1 MTTRFDLVSSL
12 SRSVHAIR
20 LLSSGA
26 RDARLVHTTATRIR
40 SLLDDTL
47 TPATGL
53 PALDAALD
61 PHSAELTALLASL
74 TSIAKAKEASPPP
87 ALALDA
93 SMSAAAFR
101 ADVARMLAAV
111 ATPAFVEA
119 ARDLTKKTVALLDLL
134 AKASSAVPAEL
145 AAQLRES
152 LKLAVTCARSGVLS
166 PDTKHAA
173 AQLCAALD
181 AVLDA
186 VHANASTAAVTA
198 ATAVAASDASAT
210 VASDAEL
217 LAVLA
222 RVESALTAAATEL
235 APLSVALDD
244 LDAIDATASVESLA
258 AADIAITVRG
268 VSAALGKLRQ
278 FATRTPRQ
286 LEQLVRV
293 TCKAMALLHS
303 QLHAR
308 PADARA
314 VATRRAAIAAAA
326 TTFASDA
333 RNANS
338 AQALVVEINCCDA
351 MLRDMLR
358 AMVDEKQGGAPLT
371 PRGALA
377 SPRSSPLTPPATP
390 TTTTTKPVPPADT
403 APVSMPTTPQRD
415 AQPSAR
421 VVTPSRTATASP
433 DVGAARTN
441 DSIGWSSVRPGRT
454 PTTTRSRRSR
464 SMDAATAA
472 AAIDVACNAIAASA
486 RGRFLSTA
494 TATAVARPLVPPCDY
509 ETGRMLNLDTEM
521 LLGSDGEVKG
531 GTLPALVSRLY
542 SDESNAPY
550 VAVFMHTFRAFVDSE
565 RLLRILQA
573 SYGAL
578 VPTPDDSEPVRLE
591 KKRYRLR
598 VGNAI
603 KKLVEE
609 VHDDGTNKALA
620 DDLVTQFLDR
630 VMFPVDETLAL
641 TIKLKFHQRRSC
653 VESPTS
659 VQQQF
664 SEPAPKPLLPRTGTR
679 ASFLT
684 VDALELARQM
694 SLIDAELL
702 RRIGPFE
709 LLGGA
714 WAKENKETNSANL
727 LAMIASFNA
736 RSTLVVASIV
746 AETQLKQRAAL
757 LRKMIA
763 VASECRAL
771 NNFHATFALVAGL
784 NSAPV
789 HRLQKTWAQLSD
801 RERAAFA
808 ALGELVSSAKSFKQY
823 RETLHTV
830 NPPCVPYIGVYQ
842 TDLIFID
849 QGNPDTLND
858 GRLINFDKCRRTAAV
873 IRELVMYQLPYNMV
887 PVASIQNF
895 LTTPAETGDDKAL
908 FAASLEIEPRQ

>member
-1 MTTRFDLVSSL
+1 
-12 SRSVHAIR
+12 
-20 LLSSGA
+20 
-26 RDARLVHTTATRIR
+26 
-40 SLLDDTL
+40 
-47 TPATGL
+47 
-53 PALDAALD
+53 
-61 PHSAELTALLASL
+61 
-74 TSIAKAKEASPPP
+74 
-87 ALALDA
+87 
-93 SMSAAAFR
+93 
-101 ADVARMLAAV
+101 
-111 ATPAFVEA
+111 
-119 ARDLTKKTVALLDLL
+119 
-134 AKASSAVPAEL
+134 
-145 AAQLRES
+145 
-152 LKLAVTCARSGVLS
+152 
-166 PDTKHAA
+166 
-173 AQLCAALD
+173 
-181 AVLDA
+181 
-186 VHANASTAAVTA
+186 
-198 ATAVAASDASAT
+198 
-210 VASDAEL
+210 
-217 LAVLA
+217 
-222 RVESALTAAATEL
+222 
-235 APLSVALDD
+235 
-244 LDAIDATASVESLA
+244 
-258 AADIAITVRG
+258 
-268 VSAALGKLRQ
+268 
-278 FATRTPRQ
+278 
-286 LEQLVRV
+286 
-293 TCKAMALLHS
+293 
-303 QLHAR
+303 
-308 PADARA
+308 
-314 VATRRAAIAAAA
+314 
-326 TTFASDA
+326 
-333 RNANS
+333 
-338 AQALVVEINCCDA
+338 
-351 MLRDMLR
+351 
-358 AMVDEKQGGAPLT
+358 
-371 PRGALA
+371 
-377 SPRSSPLTPPATP
+377 
-390 TTTTTKPVPPADT
+390 
-403 APVSMPTTPQRD
+403 
-415 AQPSAR
+415 
-421 VVTPSRTATASP
+421 
-433 DVGAARTN
+433 
-441 DSIGWSSVRPGRT
+441 
-454 PTTTRSRRSR
+454 
-464 SMDAATAA
+464 
-472 AAIDVACNAIAASA
+472 
-486 RGRFLSTA
+486 
-494 TATAVARPLVPPCDY
+494 
-509 ETGRMLNLDTEM
+509 M
-521 LLGSDGEVKG
+521 LLGIDGEVKG

-565 RLLRILQA
+565 RLLKILQA

-578 VPTPDDSEPVRLE
+578 VPTPDDSEPVKLE

-609 VHDDGTNKALA
+609 VHDDGTNKALT

-641 TIKLKFHQRRSC
+641 TIKLKFHQRRSF
-653 VESPTS
+653 VESPNS

-694 SLIDAELL
+694 SLIDSELL

-746 AETQLKQRAAL
+746 AETQLKQRAVL

-823 RETLHTV
+823 RDTLHTV

-873 IRELVMYQLPYNMV
+873 IRELVMYQLPYNLV

-895 LTTPAETGDDKAL
+895 LTTAAETADDKAL